1 MSLRIVQAQGRPFD
15 VAGRAVNLDLI
26 EICAAVPNLSVDID
40 AIKLDPSSGSGQGMQ
55 AALPMN
61 FPTANKGV
69 EVVLAIALGWLR
81 CFRSVGILLRKPVG
95 WLPEDCKAAYQE
107 TNWNM
112 FECVHQCL
120 RVVVPAW
127 VVS

>member
-1 MSLRIVQAQGRPFD
+1 
-15 VAGRAVNLDLI
+15 
-26 EICAAVPNLSVDID
+26 
-40 AIKLDPSSGSGQGMQ
+40 MQ

-81 CFRSVGILLRKPVG
+81 CCLCSVGILLREHVG
-95 WLPEDCKAAYQE
+95 GTEDCKGAYQE
-107 TNWNM
+107 TNWNV
-112 FECVHQCL
+112 FERAHRCL